1 MEKTKI
7 CTGCKEEKT
16 LDNFYNHKTAKHKK
30 NSKCKKCKNK
40 ISLEYSKTD
49 KHKQYIRE
57 YDKIN
62 RERKNDYTNKWLKK
76 TSKELSDFYIERQ
89 IQKIVKIPRELI
101 PKELI
106 ELKRIQLK
114 TYRLCQQLQN

>member
-30 NSKCKKCKNK
+30 NPKCKKCKNK
-40 ISLEYSKTD
+40 IGYEYAKTD
-49 KHKQYIRE
+49 KHKQYIKQ

-62 RERKNDYTNKWLKK
+62 RERKNNYTSKWLKK
-76 TSKELSDFYIERQ
+76 TTEELSNFYIERQ